1 MKERY
6 FDPKLK
12 IFSLSSNRPLAE
24 KIAAYVGVEL
34 ESFPWTVLVT
44 AKFKLTLKRVFGA
57 ITST

>member
-34 ESFPWTVLVT
+34 G
-44 AKFKLTLKRVFGA
+44 KLSVDRFSDVE
-57 ITST
+57 IQINSE